1 MICFLLSK
9 VRSYYSIIKEPM
21 DFGTMRAKLHEGM
34 YNNLEEFEVHS
45 HINTFPP
52 CSLILSSSCYC
63 IQEKE
68 KIIISFVFKLHQ
80 VLFVSGETMC
90 RQIC

>member
-34 YNNLEEFEVHS
+34 YNNLEEFQVHS

-52 CSLILSSSCYC
+52 SSH
-63 IQEKE
+63 
-68 KIIISFVFKLHQ
+68 SFFFLLLH
-80 VLFVSGETMC
+80 SGEGKNYYLFC
-90 RQIC
+90 V